1 MSGMVLDQFKLD
13 GRVALVTGAGRGIG
27 QALAVGL
34 AQAGADVACV
44 TRTGNSPDTKRQVEA
59 CGRRFVDLKADLGV
73 AKQREGLADRVAA
86 EFGRLDILVNNAGV
100 TGRHLPEDYPEDEW
114 RSLMEVHL
122 HAAFDLAV
130 QSVKHMEPNGV
141 GKVVNIGS
149 VMSFEGGLHI
159 SAYASAKHAIAG
171 LTKSLAVSWA
181 VRGINVNCICPGYVE
196 TELAGPLQKDP
207 VRGPQIMQ
215 RIPAGRW
222 GKPEELAGL
231 CVFLAS
237 DAASFMHGSC
247 VAIDGG
253 WLAR

>member
-1 MSGMVLDQFKLD
+1 MSGMVLDLFKLD

-27 QALAVGL
+27 QAFALGL
-34 AQAGADVACV
+34 AQAGADIACV
-44 TRTGNSPDTKRQVEA
+44 TRTGNSAETKRLVEA

-73 AKQREGLADRVAA
+73 PEQRKGLADRVVA
-86 EFGRLDILVNNAGV
+86 ELGRLDILVNNAGV
-100 TGRHLPEDYPEDEW
+100 TGRYPPEDYPEDAW
-114 RSLMEVHL
+114 RNLMEVHL

-130 QSVKHMEPNGV
+130 QASQHMDGG
-141 GKVVNIGS
+141 GKIVNIGS
-149 VMSFEGGLHI
+149 VMSFQGGLHI

-171 LTKSLAVSWA
+171 LTKSLATSWA
-181 VRGINVNCICPGYVE
+181 ARGINVNCICPGYVE
-196 TELAGPLQKDP
+196 TELAEALQKDP
-207 VRGPQIMQ
+207 VRGPQILQ

-231 CVFLAS
+231 CVSLAS

-247 VAIDGG
+247 VVIDGG